1 MRKIAIPTENGVLST
16 HFGHCKHFTL
26 IDVKENSIVC
36 ETVVEAP
43 PHEPGLLPKWLSE
56 KGVSEII
63 SGGIGQKAVKLFQ
76 ANNIVVHAG
85 APTRPAKELVNDLL
99 QNKLQIGANACNH

>member
-26 IDVKENSIVC
+26 FEISENTIAN

-43 PHEPGLLPKWLSE
+43 PHEPGLLPKWLAE
-56 KGVSEII
+56 NGVTEII
-63 SGGIGQKAVKLFQ
+63 SGGIGQKAVTLFQ
-76 ANNIVVHAG
+76 ANNITIHAG
-85 APTRPAKELVNDLL
+85 ASNKPANDLVTDLL
-99 QNKLQIGANACNH
+99 QGKLQTGVNACDH

>member
-26 IDVKENSIVC
+26 IEVKNDSIGN

-43 PHEPGLLPKWLSE
+43 PHEPGLLPKWLAE
-56 KGVSEII
+56 RGVTEII
-63 SGGIGQKAVKLFQ
+63 SGGIGQKAVNLFKS
-76 ANNIVVHAG
+76 NNIIIHAG
-85 APTRPAKELVNDLL
+85 APNKPANELVRDLIDNRL
-99 QNKLQIGANACNH
+99 MTGTNACDH

>member
-16 HFGHCKHFTL
+16 HFGHCKQFTL
-26 IDVKENSIVC
+26 IDVSENSITS

-43 PHEPGLLPKWLSE
+43 PHEPGLLPKWLAE

-63 SGGIGQKAVKLFQ
+63 SGGIGQKAINLFN
-76 ANNIVVHAG
+76 ANKIVVHSG
-85 APTRPAKELVNDLL
+85 APNKLAKELVSDLL
-99 QNKLQIGANACNH
+99 KNELITGVNACDH